1 MCSWIHVL
9 DKGALLMYTEERSKE
24 VNFDE
29 ILDQIRDEMHHLE
42 FDLSRSA
49 ED

>member
-1 MCSWIHVL
+1 
-9 DKGALLMYTEERSKE
+9 MYTDERSKE

-29 ILDQIRDEMHHLE
+29 ILDQIRDEMQQVE

>member
-1 MCSWIHVL
+1 M
-9 DKGALLMYTEERSKE
+9 KMYTDERSKE

-29 ILDQIRDEMHHLE
+29 ILDQIRDEMQQVE

>member
-1 MCSWIHVL
+1 
-9 DKGALLMYTEERSKE
+9 MYTAEKGKE

-29 ILDQIRDEMHHLE
+29 ILDQIRDEMLHIE
-42 FDLSRSA
+42 FDLSRLA

>member
-1 MCSWIHVL
+1 
-9 DKGALLMYTEERSKE
+9 MYTEERSKE
-24 VNFDE
+24 VTFDE
-29 ILDQIRDEMHHLE
+29 ILDQIRDEMQQLE

>member
-9 DKGALLMYTEERSKE
+9 EKGVLLMYTEERSKE

-29 ILDQIRDEMHHLE
+29 ILDQIRDEMQQLE

>member
-1 MCSWIHVL
+1 
-9 DKGALLMYTEERSKE
+9 MYTEERSRE

-29 ILDQIRDEMHHLE
+29 ILDQLRDEIHHME